1 MHSDSN
7 LLFQTQLG
15 DGNYLRDVGILFVCR
30 GNADTLLVSPLP
42 VINKTLEQ
50 NSVFLSVFSGSV
62 MPNEGNIMRLHV
74 FGNNHAS
81 Y

>member
-1 MHSDSN
+1 MG
-7 LLFQTQLG
+7 LG
-15 DGNYLRDVGILFVCR
+15 VLFVCR
-30 GNADTLLVSPLP
+30 GNADILFVSPFL

-50 NSVFLSVFSGSV
+50 NSVFLLVFSGSV